1 MKLSGG
7 MSRITLRE
15 NPENH
20 FHQKIGFRQ
29 KGDSDR
35 EMTRIC
41 PHCGTSNRDDAKF
54 CNQCGALLIASS
66 GTTQTS
72 ASAAKAVG
80 RSMDDPGATLVT
92 VASPDDPRATIPNI
106 PALDPGA
113 TNPNIPGVTG
123 SHTTPFM
130 SPHTGLLPPETLV
143 HERYLIVEKLGQG
156 GMAAVY
162 KVKDTARRGDPVRAI
177 KEMSQA
183 SLKEGEREQAIENFH
198 SEAEMLRMLDHPN
211 LPKFYEEFQEDDRNY
226 LVMEFIEGET
236 LEDRLERVGKGLPE
250 ADVMGWAE
258 QLCSVLNYL
267 HERRPPIIF
276 RDLKPGNIMVTRSG
290 QIKLI
295 DFGIARIFRRD
306 KTHDTQVLGTP
317 GYAPPEQYGKGQT
330 DPRSDVYA
338 LGVTLHQL
346 LTNYDPSST
355 PFSLPSLYTLN
366 PDVSPHVQVA
376 IEKATKLKR
385 DERYESISDFQTALF
400 APGAFVFRDGQR
412 AKTVAELVAL
422 SRQLPQEAAEHLYAG
437 RYELWLRT
445 IGERKLAKSAR
456 VIRTSYSDQRTGL
469 FQFLMEA
476 DRTGGIIS
484 KAAAAQTSASA
495 SAATSLQVQPGT
507 LDIGPVAAGQ
517 SGIASFIVAGT
528 GGGNVSGEVKPQV
541 NWLRVSP
548 THFNGHSTLI
558 EVTAETGWLPGSQK
572 HQGTIQ
578 VTGSGQRL
586 ILPVSVQVLGNVTGV
601 PMQGPQARKRNQ
613 ILKYTAPPQRQRELI
628 KQSVSALM
636 GFGLALAVLLVLQQ
650 VIGYAHLLALLATP
664 FFPLLLLGWTL
675 VTTLG
680 ALLGRLGASL
690 ESRALTSGVSS
701 LLTLG
706 LVSWAWTGWLEPG
719 VFQHVAHPEAFL
731 VTTIITSAIAAAL
744 GAAPSIS
751 GWILRIL
758 EVLARR
764 ATLLVFI
771 GSLVLGGYLGYL
783 LTHSIPTP
791 LTFLEPVGI
800 VVGIVLGAFVA
811 SRLNRYI
818 RRMRRSPTTASK
830 TTTSQP

>member
-1 MKLSGG
+1 
-7 MSRITLRE
+7 
-15 NPENH
+15 
-20 FHQKIGFRQ
+20 
-29 KGDSDR
+29 
-35 EMTRIC
+35 MTRIC
-41 PHCGTSNRDDAKF
+41 PHCGTSNREDAKF
-54 CNQCGALLIASS
+54 CNQCGALLIAPT
-66 GTTQTS
+66 GTTQTN
-72 ASAAKAVG
+72 ASAASVVG
-80 RSMDDPGATLVT
+80 QRANDPGATLVT
-92 VASPDDPRATIPNI
+92 VASPDDPGATIPNI

-113 TNPNIPGVTG
+113 TNPNIPSVTG
-123 SHTTPFM
+123 SHTTPHI
-130 SPHTGLLPPETLV
+130 SPRTGLLPPETLV

-162 KVKDTARRGDPVRAI
+162 KVKDTAKRGDPVRAV

-183 SLKEGEREQAIENFH
+183 ALKESEREQAIENFH
-198 SEAEMLRMLDHPN
+198 SEAEMLRTLDHPN
-211 LPKFYEEFQEDDRNY
+211 LPKFFEEFQEEDRNY

-250 ADVMGWAE
+250 ADVMDWAK

-276 RDLKPGNIMVTRSG
+276 RDLKPGNIMVTKSG

-355 PFSLPSLYTLN
+355 PFSLPALHSLN
-366 PDVSPHVQVA
+366 PNVSPHIQVA

-385 DERYESISDFQTALF
+385 DERYESISDFQSALF
-400 APGAFVFRDGQR
+400 APGAFIFRDGQR
-412 AKTVAELVAL
+412 ATNVAELVAL
-422 SRQLPQEAAEHLYAG
+422 SRQLPQEAAEHLYAE
-437 RYELWLRT
+437 RYETWLRT
-445 IGERKLAKSAR
+445 IGERKLVKSAR
-456 VIRTSYSDQRTGL
+456 AIRTSYSDQRTGL

-476 DRTGGIIS
+476 DKTGGTAT
-484 KAAAAQTSASA
+484 KTATAQTAASA

-517 SGIASFIVAGT
+517 SGIASFSVAGT
-528 GGGNVSGEVKPQV
+528 GGGIVSGEVKPQV

-578 VTGSGQRL
+578 VTGGGQRL
-586 ILPVSVQVLGNVTGV
+586 ILPVSIQVLGNVTGV
-601 PMQGPQARKRNQ
+601 PKKGPQARKLNQ
-613 ILKYTAPPQRQRELI
+613 ILKYTAPPQRQPELV
-628 KQSVSALM
+628 KQSLSALM
-636 GFGLALAVLLVLQQ
+636 GFGLSLAVLLVIQQ
-650 VIGYAHLLALLATP
+650 AIGYGHLLALLATP

-680 ALLGRLGASL
+680 ALIGRPGASL
-690 ESRALTSGVSS
+690 ESRALTSSIAS

-719 VFQHVAHPEAFL
+719 AFHNALYPEAFL

-751 GWILRIL
+751 GWILRVL

-771 GSLVLGGYLGYL
+771 ASLVLGGYAGYL
-783 LTHSIPTP
+783 LTHTIPRP
-791 LTFLEPVGI
+791 FTFLEPVGI
-800 VVGIVLGAFVA
+800 VVGIIVGALVA
-811 SRLNRYI
+811 TRLNQYI
-818 RRMRRSPTTASK
+818 RRVRRPPTTATK
-830 TTTSQP
+830 P